1 MLTAIA
7 RFFIAVNIFSNR
19 GQSHILIAIETSFN
33 LNQEVTLTAKFWLRW
48 KLLQSRLASKP
59 IVVETSFNR
68 DQNFLSTAIGTGF
81 SHFVSLP
88 VIGLILT
95 TVELAFDCVQNHF
108 DCDWNLTAVETF
120 VTEVKSVFTA
130 VECVL
135 IAIKIFWLK
144 WKCNRG

>member
-33 LNQEVTLTAKFWLRW
+33 LNQEVTLTAVGAKFWLRW

-88 VIGLILT
+88 VIGLIFT
-95 TVELAFDCVQNHF
+95 AIKFIFDCSQNHF
-108 DCDWNLTAVETF
+108 HCDCNFTAVET
-120 VTEVKSVFTA
+120 VLTAVKSVLTA
-130 VECVL
+130 VKSVL
-135 IAIKIFWLK
+135 TAVKIFWL
-144 WKCNRG
+144 RL